1 MDADTRKSIVS
12 TVENGGC
19 SANKHTY
26 THALWRSE
34 VTVAAPGCYADPRC
48 HLPAE
53 VVSPDSAHP
62 GNASS
67 VLPSRW
73 FWNPNFPLPPP
84 PTPHLYN
91 HCFDS
96 GHLPPVSRLFV
107 QPACGTLRNLDAA
120 WLSLLSPLCIL
131 FPWVIWKCYTS
142 KFPMSPSCLWASA
155 LVPSAL
161 FTSTR
166 FLTFPWITQASS

>member
-1 MDADTRKSIVS
+1 MPKFIVS

-19 SANKHTY
+19 SANTHTD

-34 VTVAAPGCYADPRC
+34 VTVAAPGCYADPGC

-84 PTPHLYN
+84 PPPISTTTVLIQGTFLLYLDYLYSQPVGRFVMWTQPGSLSSLLIAYSLPGSYGNATPQSSPCPPLACGLLHFSPLP
-91 HCFDS
+91 CS
-96 GHLPPVSRLFV
+96 LPP
-107 QPACGTLRNLDAA
+107 
-120 WLSLLSPLCIL
+120 
-131 FPWVIWKCYTS
+131 
-142 KFPMSPSCLWASA
+142 AS
-155 LVPSAL
+155 
-161 FTSTR
+161 
-166 FLTFPWITQASS
+166 